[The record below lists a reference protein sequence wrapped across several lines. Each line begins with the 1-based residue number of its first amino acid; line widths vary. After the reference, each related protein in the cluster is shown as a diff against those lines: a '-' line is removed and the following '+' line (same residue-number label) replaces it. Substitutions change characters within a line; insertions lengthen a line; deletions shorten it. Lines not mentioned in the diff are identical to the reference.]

1 MGGQGWGPLG
11 LGARGLKAGGFIRRT
26 HLLPAL
32 QQGAFAGSL
41 PLLLLAE
48 RFTTD
53 HSQPKPQVASVSRP
67 QLGVGLTSCLT
78 GSPVPFT
85 LVTGYSG
92 PTCTPS
98 PKPEQRN
105 AHSLGPGCSES
116 GGGRRAVASLV
127 AHPLHRGLGA
137 TATCLLPP
145 LRYCSPHPLPLVIL
159 YGPWGFRCLWSVMNL
174 SPSSK
179 TGRDPAKAHCRGQGQ
194 VIVTLIVPVL
204 EMGKLSSIGD
214 ISARAWPW
222 SPSTVL

>member
-85 LVTGYSG
+85 LVT
-92 PTCTPS
+92 
-98 PKPEQRN
+98 QARH
-105 AHSLGPGCSES
+105 A
-116 GGGRRAVASLV
+116 
-127 AHPLHRGLGA
+127 
-137 TATCLLPP
+137 LLPP
-145 LRYCSPHPLPLVIL
+145 SLSKGTPTPLARAALSLGEGDELWLPLSLTPCTEAWVPLPPASCPHCAIAH
-159 YGPWGFRCLWSVMNL
+159 PTPCLL
-174 SPSSK
+174 
-179 TGRDPAKAHCRGQGQ
+179 
-194 VIVTLIVPVL
+194 
-204 EMGKLSSIGD
+204 
-214 ISARAWPW
+214 
-222 SPSTVL
+222 